1 MEFLPGTGCWVAS
14 ECRSATYVTTSSNFS
29 EDVHLKNYN
38 DIFGTYRMG
47 FLRIPSPGH
56 HRSDYPQTTADSL
69 ERFDGAIQ
77 VFTHVRGG
85 NLSAEPGLALR
96 HDRIP

>member
-1 MEFLPGTGCWVAS
+1 MNE
-14 ECRSATYVTTSSNFS
+14 
-29 EDVHLKNYN
+29 K
-38 DIFGTYRMG
+38 DIFLIGDIPG
-47 FLRIPSPGH
+47 FTPQIGRLVSMMPAVRRPSVVTGPDPRR
-56 HRSDYPQTTADSL
+56 HRSEYPQTIADSL

-85 NLSAEPGLALR
+85 NLSAESGLALR